1 MQKFT
6 LKRVAAL
13 LLALVTTA
21 SITGCASGNAVSS
34 SVAPSD
40 TQASSAA
47 ASSAAAPA
55 ERTKVNFWYLWG
67 GDEAKIIEEII
78 AAYNKSQDKYEAVGL
93 STPDQQKIITA
104 ISGGQ
109 GPDVT
114 DDFGGN
120 IPKYALQSIAL
131 PMDDFIKAE
140 NFDTSVYVDSAMQ
153 MMKFQ
158 DKVYGLPLSVNV
170 FALYYNKDLLDK
182 AGIKELPKTLED
194 LMKMGEDTT
203 KVEGGVVTQLGMP
216 FVTDS
221 YWNYCFTYAN
231 GGLFADKDAKLTP
244 DNAGFKTTLDYLA
257 KEVKKFGSD
266 PLNNYITSGVSK
278 QYTAEDPFCKG
289 TQVFRIDGPW
299 FYNMAKTAGINFD
312 LMPLPGAASV
322 GGTGYSMMDTSIM
335 YIPSTAKN
343 KDGAWDFVKYIT
355 SGEGSKLFVTKKG
368 DLPPTKALAKDE
380 SIINMTPASK
390 VYIDILNQNH
400 CYALPQMEAGIE
412 YDKAIKMA
420 TESVRLGGSVDE
432 ALTKIKKDTAAL
444 VK

>member
-21 SITGCASGNAVSS
+21 SITGCAGGNAAS
-34 SVAPSD
+34 
-40 TQASSAA
+40 SSAA
-47 ASSAAAPA
+47 PSGDQVSSVAPA

-78 AAYNKSQDKYEAVGL
+78 AAYNQSQDKYEAVGL

-114 DDFGGN
+114 DDFGGS
-120 IPKYALQSIAL
+120 IPKYAMQNIAMPL
-131 PMDDFIKAE
+131 DDFMAAE
-140 NFDTSVYVDSAMQ
+140 NFDTSVYVDAAMQ
-153 MMKFQ
+153 QQKFQ
-158 DKVYGLPLSVNV
+158 DKYYGLPLSVNV
-170 FALYYNKDLLDK
+170 FALYYNKDLLDQ
-182 AGIKELPKTLED
+182 AGIKELPKTLEE
-194 LMKMGEDTT
+194 LMQMSEDTT
-203 KVEGGVVTQLGMP
+203 KVEGGVVTQLGAP

-231 GGLFADKDAKLTP
+231 GGLFADQDGKLTP
-244 DNAGFKTTLDYLA
+244 DNAGFKTTLEYLA
-257 KEVKKFGSD
+257 KEVAKFGSD

-312 LMPLPGAASV
+312 LMPLPGAAAV

-343 KDGAWDFVKYIT
+343 KDGAWDFMKYIT
-355 SGEGSKLFVTKKG
+355 CGEGSKLFVTKKG

-380 SIINMTPASK
+380 SVINMTPAAK
-390 VYIDILNQNH
+390 VYLDILNQNH
-400 CYALPQMEAGIE
+400 CYALPPMEAGVE

-432 ALTKIKKDTAAL
+432 ALTKIQKDTEAL
-444 VK
+444 VQ

>member
-21 SITGCASGNAVSS
+21 SITGCAGGNTAS
-34 SVAPSD
+34 
-40 TQASSAA
+40 SSAA
-47 ASSAAAPA
+47 PSNAESSAAPA
-55 ERTKVNFWYLWG
+55 EKTKVNFWYLWG

-78 AAYNKSQDKYEAVGL
+78 AAYNKSQDKYECIGL

-114 DDFGGN
+114 DDFGGS
-120 IPKYALQSIAL
+120 IPKYAMQNIAMPL
-131 PMDDFIKAE
+131 DDFIKAE

-153 MMKFQ
+153 LMKFQ

-170 FALYYNKDLLDK
+170 FALYYNKDLLEK
-182 AGIKELPKTLED
+182 AGIKELPKTLEE
-194 LMKMGEDTT
+194 LMQMGEDTT
-203 KVEGGVVTQLGMP
+203 KLENGAITQLGMP

-221 YWNYCFTYAN
+221 YWHYCFTYAN
-231 GGLFADKDAKLTP
+231 GGLFADKDGKLTP
-244 DNAGFKTTLDYLA
+244 DNAGFKTTLEYLA
-257 KEVKKFGSD
+257 KMVKKFGSD
-266 PLNNYITSGVSK
+266 PLNNYITSGISK

-299 FYNMAKTAGINFD
+299 FYNMAKDAGVNFD
-312 LMPLPGAASV
+312 LMPLPGSTTA

-355 SGEGSKLFVTKKG
+355 NGEGSRMFVTKKG
-368 DLPPTKALAKDE
+368 DLPPTKALAQDE
-380 SIINMTPASK
+380 SVINMSPASK

-400 CYALPQMEAGIE
+400 CYALPPMEAGVE

-420 TESVRLGGSVDE
+420 SEAVRLGGSVDD
-432 ALTKIKKDTAAL
+432 ALTKIQKDTEAL